1 MMNPLQIMQM
11 LRGGNPQETIINEM
25 KKSVGNNPVMQNAL
39 DMAEKHDSKGLENLA
54 RNLGKSNGVDVDQMV
69 NQIKSQF
76 GMK

>member
-11 LRGGNPQETIINEM
+11 LRGGNPQEAIINEM
-25 KKSVGNNPVMQNAL
+25 KKSAGNNPVMQNAL

-54 RNLGKSNGVDVDQMV
+54 RNLGKTNGVDVDQMV

>member
-11 LRGGNPQETIINEM
+11 LRGGNPQEAIINEM
-25 KKSVGNNPVMQNAL
+25 KKSAGNNPVMQNAL

-54 RNLGKSNGVDVDQMV
+54 RNLGKTNGVDVDQMV

-76 GMK
+76 GIK

>member
-1 MMNPLQIMQM
+1 MMSPLQIMQM

-25 KKSVGNNPVMQNAL
+25 KKSAGNNPVMQNAL
-39 DMAEKHDSKGLENLA
+39 NMAENHDAKGLENLA
-54 RNLGKSNGVDVDQMV
+54 RNLGKTNGVDVDQMV

>member
-1 MMNPLQIMQM
+1 MINPMMIMQM
-11 LRGGNPQETIINEM
+11 LRGGNPQETIINAM
-25 KKSVGNNPVMQNAL
+25 KQNAGNNPVMQNAL

-54 RNLGKSNGVDVDQMV
+54 RNLGKTNGVDVDQMV

>member
-1 MMNPLQIMQM
+1 MMSPLQIMQM

-25 KKSVGNNPVMQNAL
+25 KKSAGNNPVMQNAL

-54 RNLGKSNGVDVDQMV
+54 RNLCKTNGLNADDIV
-69 NQIKSQF
+69 NQVRSQF

>member
-1 MMNPLQIMQM
+1 MMSPLQIMQM

-25 KKSVGNNPVMQNAL
+25 KKSAGNNPVMQNAL

-54 RNLGKSNGVDVDQMV
+54 RNLGKTNGVDVDQMV

>member
-1 MMNPLQIMQM
+1 MMSPLQIMQM

-54 RNLGKSNGVDVDQMV
+54 RNLGKTNGVDVDQMV

>member
-1 MMNPLQIMQM
+1 MMSPLQIMQM

-25 KKSVGNNPVMQNAL
+25 KKSAGNNPVMQNAL
-39 DMAEKHDSKGLENLA
+39 NMAENHDTKGLENLA
-54 RNLGKSNGVDVDQMV
+54 RNLGKTNGVDVDQMV